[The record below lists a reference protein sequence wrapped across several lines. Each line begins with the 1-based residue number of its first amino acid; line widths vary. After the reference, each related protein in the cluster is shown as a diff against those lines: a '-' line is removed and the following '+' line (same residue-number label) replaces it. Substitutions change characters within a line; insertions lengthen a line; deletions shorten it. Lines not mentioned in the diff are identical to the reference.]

1 MPADTAFAIGTHT
14 IGEGRCF
21 IIAEAGVNH
30 NGDLALAHKLIDTA
44 VEANQRCTQTTQK
57 HCSADQDLAHKI
69 AVEIKKNHLALITNL
84 SAMR

>member
-1 MPADTAFAIGTHT
+1 MAKISKPTAVFECLSITPSDEQTKNVIAI
-14 IGEGRCF
+14 IEQ
-21 IIAEAGVNH
+21 AV
-30 NGDLALAHKLIDTA
+30 IDTA